1 MAEPAGEEETGRWS
15 DGGYARFVYVSA
27 NCSCCLGFLTIIKI
41 QTASGEAVY
50 REREREDEAAAVN
63 VAATAFPGTGC
74 VPFCLLPACLV
85 SY

>member
-1 MAEPAGEEETGRWS
+1 MAEPAGEEEEEKEEETGRWS

-50 REREREDEAAAVN
+50 REREREIER
-63 VAATAFPGTGC
+63 GKMK
-74 VPFCLLPACLV
+74 LLP
-85 SY
+85 

>member
-1 MAEPAGEEETGRWS
+1 MAEPAGEGEEKKEEETGRWS

-50 REREREDEAAAVN
+50 RERESKR
-63 VAATAFPGTGC
+63 GKMK
-74 VPFCLLPACLV
+74 LP
-85 SY
+85 